1 MSIVIKRN
9 TLVRRSTRMKT
20 YKEIIEKFQRAST
33 YHTFIQSFGHG
44 GLDKLNDSVNQPYP
58 LLWVR
63 PLASLGI
70 EPYGQ
75 RTLSFEIYVLDV
87 PKLDR
92 ATDVQTMSDCERTVY
107 DVYTYFRDGAEQQ
120 EYEISMT
127 GITPVAE
134 AFQDRLYGWV
144 ASVDIIT
151 DSSGI
156 TICNIPT
163 EV

>member
-1 MSIVIKRN
+1 
-9 TLVRRSTRMKT
+9 MKT
-20 YKEIIEKFQRAST
+20 YKQIIDKFDRASQ

-44 GLDKLNDSVNQPYP
+44 SLDKLNDASNQPYP

-63 PLASLGI
+63 PLASVGI
-70 EPYGQ
+70 QPYGQ
-75 RTLSFEIYVLDV
+75 RTLTFEVYMLDV

-92 ATDVQTMSDCERTVY
+92 TTDTQTLSDAERALY
-107 DVYTYFRDGAEQQ
+107 DVYAYFRDGAEQQ

-127 GITPVAE
+127 AITPVME
-134 AFQDRLYGWV
+134 AFQDRLFGW
-144 ASVDIIT
+144 AATIDIIT
-151 DSSGI
+151 DTSGI

>member
-1 MSIVIKRN
+1 
-9 TLVRRSTRMKT
+9 MKT
-20 YKEIIEKFQRAST
+20 YKDIIEKFQRASQ

-44 GLDKLNDSVNQPYP
+44 GLDKLNDAPNQPYP

-63 PLASLGI
+63 PMASVGI
-70 EPYGQ
+70 QPYGQ
-75 RTLSFEIYVLDV
+75 RTLTFEVYVLDV

-92 ATDVQTMSDCERTVY
+92 STTVQTMSDAESTIY
-107 DVYTYFRDGAEQQ
+107 DVYAYFRDGAEQQ
-120 EYEISMT
+120 QYEISMT

-134 AFQDRLYGWV
+134 AFQDRLFGWV
-144 ASVDIIT
+144 ATVDIIT
-151 DSSGI
+151 DTSGI